1 MANKV
6 ALWRYKEK
14 LELGTNDSW
23 VELDNGNIINSG
35 ADINDDTFN
44 IKYTFH
50 CAQYRVSDRNIT
62 SINGMDDEDTIVVAV
77 KHRPNFDYDSYR
89 ARFRKKYYLVTYIV
103 PDTAEIVSYDLLS
116 LKSVVKNGGASGTS
130 SFEGGGSYDNQ

>member
-6 ALWRYKEK
+6 DLWRYKEK

-35 ADINDDTFN
+35 ADINDNTFDV
-44 IKYTFH
+44 KYTFH

-62 SINGMDDEDTIVVAV
+62 SVDGMNDEDTIVVAV

-89 ARFRKKYYLVTYIV
+89 ARFRKKYYIVTYIV
-103 PDTAEIVSYDLLS
+103 PDTAAIVSYDLLS
-116 LKSVVKNGGASGTS
+116 LKSVIKNGGSSGASD
-130 SFEGGGSYDNQ
+130 SFGGGTFGD